1 MGRFFVCLVVC
12 IRKGF
17 APGKVAQL
25 GHGGFLMLEYQK
37 SSAAA
42 PKPRNWFRVEIFL
55 AGVFAMARGGLSRRT
70 ARTVFVEAA
79 LAYQQSRPNFCKPQ
93 SVGGGSGQVTIS
105 GTPA

>member
-17 APGKVAQL
+17 ALGKVAQL

-42 PKPRNWFRVEIFL
+42 PKPRNSCCLKHFVRC
-55 AGVFAMARGGLSRRT
+55 
-70 ARTVFVEAA
+70 VFVCW
-79 LAYQQSRPNFCKPQ
+79 R
-93 SVGGGSGQVTIS
+93 
-105 GTPA
+105 